1 MGKKMKKAAG
11 QQSAVNLQNYQI
23 QLDQY
28 YANISNENRINA
40 LKDANAIREWER
52 NEEIR
57 QLQIKTQMDAYDRN
71 DQAYNAAIDSID
83 MGLQDAIANERL
95 ALDQRIT
102 ELAYQA
108 DDLDRDFL
116 REQLTADFNLDALD
130 IQRKNAELELGQQ
143 NRANSLAMSAT
154 SSEARTNILKQ
165 QLEGDA
171 AKAEANA
178 AGRRGRSATKA
189 TQSADAVAAIN
200 TGELAASLYFDT
212 KKFGAEVQT
221 TVENTR
227 QKKKQYNLEE
237 DKITAFLGISQ
248 EEFMSS
254 REKLGQMLVD
264 AEKQSVINI
273 NSLQTKAY
281 NSKAAAFASKMLPP
295 RFADAAPA
303 PFKSP
308 STDFVEPLAP
318 VYIDPSTMKYGGG
331 GQQQAPSGASQALG
345 IGSAALGAA
354 AMIPGPQQPFL
365 AVGAALSGILGG
377 FFS

>member
-1 MGKKMKKAAG
+1 MGKKMKLAAG
-11 QQSAVNLQNYQI
+11 QRNAVNLQNYQI
-23 QLDQY
+23 QQEQY

-40 LKDANAIREWER
+40 LKDANAEREWQR

-83 MGLQDAIANERL
+83 MGLEDALANESL

-102 ELAYQA
+102 ELAYAA

-116 REQLTADFNLDALD
+116 REQMTADFNLGALD
-130 IQRKNAELELGQQ
+130 IQRKNNELQLGQE

-154 SSEARTNILKQ
+154 SSEVRTNILKAK
-165 QLEGDA
+165 LEGDA
-171 AKAEANA
+171 AKAKANA
-178 AGRRGRSATKA
+178 SGRRGRSAMA

-212 KKFGAEVQT
+212 KKFGAQVKT
-221 TVENTR
+221 TTENTR
-227 QKKKQYNLEE
+227 QKRKEFNLEE

-248 EEFMSS
+248 EEYTSS

-264 AEKQSVINI
+264 AEKQSVINM

-281 NSKAAAFASKMLPP
+281 NSKASAFAAKMLPP
-295 RFADAAPA
+295 RFADAAPK

-308 STDFVEPLAP
+308 STDFVEPLPP
-318 VYIDPSTMKYGGG
+318 VYVDPKSMKYGGSG
-331 GQQQAPSGASQALG
+331 GTQAPSGASQALG
-345 IGSAALGAA
+345 IGASVLGAA
-354 AMIPGPQQPFL
+354 AMIPGPQQPFV
-365 AVGAALSGILGG
+365 AAGAALAGIFGG

>member
-1 MGKKMKKAAG
+1 MGKKTKKAAG
-11 QQSAVNLQNYQI
+11 QRNAVNLQNYQI
-23 QLDQY
+23 QLDQR
-28 YANISNENRINA
+28 YANIANEQRINA
-40 LKDANAIREWER
+40 LKDANAEREWQR

-83 MGLQDAIANERL
+83 MGLEDALANESL

-102 ELAYQA
+102 ELAYAA

-116 REQLTADFNLDALD
+116 REQMTADFNLGALD
-130 IQRKNAELELGQQ
+130 IQRKNNELQLGQE

-154 SSEARTNILKQ
+154 SSAARSNILKAK
-165 QLEGDA
+165 LEGDA
-171 AKAEANA
+171 AKSEANA
-178 AGRRGRSATKA
+178 SGRRGRSATKA

-212 KKFGAEVQT
+212 KKFGAQVKT
-221 TVENTR
+221 TTENTR
-227 QKKKQYNLEE
+227 QKRKEFNLEE

-248 EEFMSS
+248 EEYNAS

-264 AEKQSVINI
+264 AEKQSVINM

-281 NSKAAAFASKMLPP
+281 NSKASAFAAKMLPP
-295 RFADAAPA
+295 RFASAAPK
-303 PFKSP
+303 PFQSP
-308 STDFVEPLAP
+308 STDFVEPLPP
-318 VYIDPSTMKYGGG
+318 VYVDPSTMKFGGG
-331 GQQQAPSGASQALG
+331 GQQQGPSGASAALG
-345 IGSAALGAA
+345 IGSSVLGAA
-354 AMIPGPQQPFL
+354 AMIPGPQQPFV
-365 AVGAALSGILGG
+365 AAGAALAGIFGG